1 MTVATSQSND
11 TQREGNCVMA
21 ISVKRV
27 ALAALVAFGATAAIV
42 SGPGAGTAL
51 AGKIGCNSVQEN
63 GSSWEAVNGE
73 MDEMG
78 GPKNGAGL
86 GSIEQPIPPGNP
98 EGCFG
103 QNGPLLEPVN
113 PTPTPIP
120 VRTTGVRA
128 VPATKAR

>member
-1 MTVATSQSND
+1 
-11 TQREGNCVMA
+11 MA

-27 ALAALVAFGATAAIV
+27 ALAALVALGATAAIV
-42 SGPGAGTAL
+42 SGPRTGTAL

-103 QNGPLLEPVN
+103 TNGPLLEPVN

>member
-1 MTVATSQSND
+1 MV
-11 TQREGNCVMA
+11 
-21 ISVKRV
+21 ISVKRAV
-27 ALAALVAFGATAAIV
+27 LAVLVAFSTTAAIV
-42 SGPGAGTAL
+42 SGQGAGTAL
-51 AGKIGCNSVQEN
+51 AVEIGCNSVQEN

-103 QNGPLLEPVN
+103 TNGPLLQPVD
-113 PTPTPIP
+113 PTPTPVP
-120 VRTTGVRA
+120 VRGMGTRA

>member
-1 MTVATSQSND
+1 MGTSL
-11 TQREGNCVMA
+11 
-21 ISVKRV
+21 KRV
-27 ALAALVAFGATAAIV
+27 ALAALVAFSATAAIV
-42 SGPGAGTAL
+42 SGPAAGTAL
-51 AGKIGCNSVQEN
+51 AGRIGCNGVQEN

-73 MDEMG
+73 LDEMG

-103 QNGPLLEPVN
+103 TNGPMLEPVN

-120 VRTTGVRA
+120 VRTTGAHVA
-128 VPATKAR
+128 APGTKAR

>member
-1 MTVATSQSND
+1 MKTDVKRLALVGLLAFGMGVSLVAT
-11 TQREGNCVMA
+11 A
-21 ISVKRV
+21 
-27 ALAALVAFGATAAIV
+27 
-42 SGPGAGTAL
+42 PAGTAL
-51 AGKIGCNSVQEN
+51 AGRIGCNDVQEN

-73 MDEMG
+73 LDEMG

-103 QNGPLLEPVN
+103 TNGPMLEPVN

-120 VRTTGVRA
+120 VRTTGAHVA
-128 VPATKAR
+128 SPGTKAR